1 MKLLGKYIRS
11 YLKETVL
18 APLFKMLEA
27 ALELI
32 IPILVAKIIDEGI
45 PSGDSGFII
54 RYGVLMIVLGA
65 GGFAS
70 SVLAQYFAARS
81 AANTGAD
88 LRRDLFAH
96 INGLSYKEIDSI
108 GTSSLITRMTSDI
121 NQVQYAL
128 NMFLRLFLRSPFI
141 VAGATVCAFIIGR
154 RTDIVF
160 GVTVPALFAF
170 IFIILIITM
179 PLNAKVQQVLEKL
192 TRQIRE
198 NISGVRVVRAFNRQ
212 EDEKDEFAVRS
223 GELFKRQL
231 FSGGVSGLLNPLSY
245 AAINIAIVLIIYIG
259 GGEVDEGAVS
269 RGAVVALVNY
279 MSQIL
284 VELIKLANLIILE
297 SKGLASLQRI
307 NALFKI
313 ENSMKDGT
321 LELAAADGAW
331 DISLE
336 HVSFGYGEG
345 AEPAVDDVTVRIKQ
359 GQTAGII
366 GGTGSGKSTLAG
378 LILRLYDA
386 DSGVIRVNGREIK
399 EYTKDSIVENSA
411 FVPQKAALFS
421 GTLKENLQIG
431 GKTAGEDEM
440 YEALE
445 TAQALDFVKE
455 KGKGLDLE
463 IEEGGTNLSGGQ
475 KQRLTIAR
483 ALVKKA
489 GLLIM
494 DDSSS
499 ALDYATDAALRSAVK
514 NDGRKRTTVII
525 SQRIATVRDAD
536 VIIVM
541 DAGRVAGT
549 GTHDELVKSCPVYQ
563 EICATQLGEEAACV

>member
-1 MKLLGKYIRS
+1 
-11 YLKETVL
+11 
-18 APLFKMLEA
+18 MLEA
-27 ALELI
+27 ALELV
-32 IPILVAKIIDEGI
+32 IPLIVSIIIDEGI
-45 PSGDSGFII
+45 PGGDSGFII
-54 RYGVLMIVLGA
+54 KYGVFMIALGV
-65 GGFAS
+65 GGFVS
-70 SVLAQYFAARS
+70 SVTAQYFAAKS
-81 AANTGAD
+81 AADTGAG

-96 INGLSYKEIDSI
+96 INRLSYKEIDSI
-108 GTSSLITRMTSDI
+108 GTSTLITRMTSDV

-141 VAGATVCAFIIGR
+141 VIGAAVCAFIIGR
-154 RTDIVF
+154 KTDIVF
-160 GVTVPALFAF
+160 GVTIPALFAF
-170 IFIILIITM
+170 IFIILMITM

-198 NISGVRVVRAFNRQ
+198 NISGARVVRAFNRQ
-212 EDEKDEFAVRS
+212 EDENAEFTERS

-245 AAINIAIVLIIYIG
+245 AAINAAIVLIIYIG

-269 RGAVVALVNY
+269 RGTVVALVNY

-297 SKGLASLQRI
+297 SKGLASLKRVSE
-307 NALFKI
+307 LFGI
-313 ENSMKDGT
+313 ENSMKDGKA
-321 LELAAADGAW
+321 EFSAAVSGPSGDDDVGPAW

-336 HVSFGYGEG
+336 HVSFRYSKD
-345 AEPAVDDVTVRIKQ
+345 ADPAVDDVSIRIRR

-366 GGTGSGKSTLAG
+366 GGTGSGKSTLAA

-386 DSGVIRVNGREIK
+386 DSGAVLVNGREIK
-399 EYTKDSIVENSA
+399 DYTKESLINNSA
-411 FVPQKAALFS
+411 FVPQKASLFS
-421 GTLKENLQIG
+421 GTLKDNLQIG
-431 GKTAGEDEM
+431 DKTAGETEM
-440 YEALE
+440 YEALR
-445 TAQALDFVKE
+445 TAQAEAFVNE
-455 KGKGLDLE
+455 KGKGLDME
-463 IEEGGTNLSGGQ
+463 IEEGGANLSGGQ

-499 ALDYATDAALRSAVK
+499 ALDYATDAALRSSIKK
-514 NDGRKRTTVII
+514 NGRGRTTIII

-541 DAGRVAGT
+541 DEGKVVGT
-549 GTHDELVKSCPVYQ
+549 GTHNELVKTCPVYQ
-563 EICATQLGEEAACV
+563 EICATQLGEEAADA

>member
-1 MKLLGKYIRS
+1 M
-11 YLKETVL
+11 KETIL

-32 IPILVAKIIDEGI
+32 IPVIVAKIIDEGI
-45 PSGDSGFII
+45 PSGDTGSII
-54 RYGVLMIVLGA
+54 RYGVLMIVLGVC
-65 GGFAS
+65 GLAS
-70 SVLAQYFAARS
+70 SVTAQYFAAKC

-96 INGLSYKEIDSI
+96 INRLSYNEIDSI

-141 VAGATVCAFIIGR
+141 VAGAAVCAFIIGK
-154 RTDIVF
+154 RTDLIF

-198 NISGVRVVRAFNRQ
+198 NISGARVVRAFNRQ
-212 EDEKDEFAVRS
+212 EDEKDEFSGRS

-231 FSGGVSGLLNPLSY
+231 LSGGVSGLLNPISY
-245 AAINIAIVLIIYIG
+245 AAINMAIVLIIYVG
-259 GGEVDEGAVS
+259 GGEVDEGAIS

-321 LELAAADGAW
+321 MEFSAADGMPRTDEACGPAW

-336 HVSFGYGEG
+336 HVSFGYGKG
-345 AEPAVDDVTVRIKQ
+345 AEPAVDDVTVKIKH

-366 GGTGSGKSTLAG
+366 GGTGSGKSTLTG
-378 LILRLYDA
+378 LILRFYDP
-386 DSGVIRVNGREIK
+386 DSGVIYVNGREIK
-399 EYTKDSIVENSA
+399 EYKKDSLIENYA

-421 GTLKENLQIG
+421 GTLRDNLQIG
-431 GKTAGEDEM
+431 GQTAGEDEM

-445 TAQALDFVKE
+445 TAQALDFVNE

-463 IEEGGTNLSGGQ
+463 IEEGGANLSGGQ

-483 ALVKKA
+483 ALIKKA

-499 ALDYATDAALRSAVK
+499 ALDYATDAALRSAIK
-514 NDGRKRTTVII
+514 NDGRERTTIII

-541 DAGRVAGT
+541 DAGKVAGM
-549 GTHDELVKSCPVYQ
+549 GTHDELLKSCTVYQ
-563 EICATQLGEEAACV
+563 EICATQLGEEAADA